1 MRKFWLLMLVALLLL
16 ALTACGS
23 GSDLTKVE
31 PAATLPA
38 PGVRV
43 ETLPSATPEP
53 LLATSTPEPEVTLEP
68 TVQVQAWP
76 TMTDEEYEQYLL
88 DLVSGTLNDLENRL
102 NNTDTDVK
110 P

>member
-1 MRKFWLLMLVALLLL
+1 MRKFLLLVLVILTLL

-23 GSDLTKVE
+23 GSDSSKVE
-31 PAATLPA
+31 SAATLPA

-43 ETLPSATPEP
+43 ETLPSATPEL

-88 DLVSGTLNDLENRL
+88 DLVGSTLDDLENRL
-102 NNTDTDVK
+102 NNTDTNVK